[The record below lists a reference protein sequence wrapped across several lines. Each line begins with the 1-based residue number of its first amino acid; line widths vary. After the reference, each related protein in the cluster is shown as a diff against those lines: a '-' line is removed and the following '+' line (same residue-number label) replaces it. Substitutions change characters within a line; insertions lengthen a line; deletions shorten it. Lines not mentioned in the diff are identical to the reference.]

1 MYGKPRINVSA
12 LKGLGILENRK
23 NQITLEN
30 CKLLGSNEKRNSIAV
45 PCILFDFVRN
55 GNYSAIDSCFYLYTV
70 TSIDHLGTKIAIV
83 QLIKH
88 VFFSQQLLIRLCVQ
102 YSFSIWF
109 FKSKKQHFKNQKKC
123 FLYFKGF
130 YRSRDIQIL
139 EFQILRFHDIIKCL
153 IMKQVKHFT
162 E

>member
-1 MYGKPRINVSA
+1 MLFHMYGKPRINVSA

-88 VFFSQQLLIRLCVQ
+88 VFFFTAAFNKVVCPIQ
-102 YSFSIWF
+102 F
-109 FKSKKQHFKNQKKC
+109 FHMVF
-123 FLYFKGF
+123 
-130 YRSRDIQIL
+130 
-139 EFQILRFHDIIKCL
+139 
-153 IMKQVKHFT
+153 
-162 E
+162 